1 MRYLLLMPLVIFI
14 AGASAQEL
22 QIRQNH
28 LDYIEKLG
36 ERSTADLNMIV
47 IHATEQPDW
56 PHSRAFAEKIRYG
69 NATGASGHYYIDRTG
84 NIEQYV
90 PDNRIANHASG
101 WNKKTLSVELINT
114 GRYPNAT
121 HTEYQNWPDDYPVAQ
136 IDALISL
143 MVLFKRRYPTIKYI
157 QGHGDVDQRLIPSSN
172 DPDIEVHRRID
183 PGTTFPWDDV
193 INRIDLIKEKPGITE
208 NE

>member
-1 MRYLLLMPLVIFI
+1 MPLVLLF
-14 AGASAQEL
+14 AGIASAQQP
-22 QIRQNH
+22 QIKQNH
-28 LDYIEKLG
+28 LDYTEKLG
-36 ERSTADLNMIV
+36 ERGTADLNMIV

-56 PHSRAFAEKIRYG
+56 PHSRAFAEEIRYG

-121 HTEYQNWPDDYPVAQ
+121 HTDHQHWPHDYPAAQ

-143 MVLFKRRYPTIKYI
+143 MTLFKSRYPTIKYV
-157 QGHGDVDQRLIPSSN
+157 QGHGDVDQRLIPAS
-172 DPDIEVHRRID
+172 DDADKQVHRRLD

-193 INRIDLIKEKPGITE
+193 IKRTTLIKEKPGITE